1 MAQPN
6 GGSSTK
12 SQNGT
17 YDRNHNSDRDDRRT
31 SSEGSSRQAAIER
44 LKVTRGISPERT
56 LSSSQ
61 SYSGTKILKKPPVKR
76 SSAPKSVFPNFRI
89 PAKNVNHVRDAGL
102 KALRDGPIALNKEKR
117 DRRSV
122 EEVTAELREKD
133 ARREERANKMKAIE
147 EEREKQRLHREKAF
161 QAAKYQR
168 ALMSDDVHETERLHK
183 EITGESKAPRKGRSK
198 RAGSPR
204 ASGRSRG
211 PFEEDLS
218 VSSVIAGLFGTR
230 YRARAEDED
239 LSDDMEARPDE
250 VFREEAR
257 SARIAR
263 QEDEKEAELER
274 AQAERARKRKLE
286 REKERSRS

>member
-17 YDRNHNSDRDDRRT
+17 YDRNRNGERDDRR
-31 SSEGSSRQAAIER
+31 SPAEGSSRQAAIER
-44 LKVTRGISPERT
+44 LKVTRGVSPERT
-56 LSSSQ
+56 LSSAQ

-89 PAKNVNHVRDAGL
+89 PTKNVNHVRDAGL
-102 KALRDGPIALNKEKR
+102 KALRDGPIALNTVKR

-122 EEVTAELREKD
+122 EEVTAELRETD
-133 ARREERANKMKAIE
+133 TRREERAKKMKAIE
-147 EEREKQRLHREKAF
+147 EEKEKQRLHREKAF

-168 ALMSDDVHETERLHK
+168 ALMSEDAHETERLHK
-183 EITGESKAPRKGRSK
+183 EITGESKTSRK
-198 RAGSPR
+198 A
-204 ASGRSRG
+204 SRG

-230 YRARAEDED
+230 YRARVEDED

-286 REKERSRS
+286 REKERGRS